1 MNVADKINFL
11 LTEKDM
17 TKREFATKLLELE
30 PRLDGTGKPP
40 SESTVYGYLN
50 GGREIKIELIPYIAE
65 ALGVNEQELFSSD
78 IEYANEYNYRHS
90 KEAREILDLL
100 QYAPKGAVEDVKGYL
115 LKYKVVFDGGVENK
129 LS

>member
-1 MNVADKINFL
+1 MNVSEKINFL
-11 LTEKDM
+11 LTEKNM

-65 ALGVNEQELFSSD
+65 VLNISEQELFNSD
-78 IEYANEYNYRHS
+78 IEYSSDYNVKYS

-100 QYAPKGAVEDVKGYL
+100 KFAPKGAVEDVKGYL
-115 LKYKVVFDGGVENK
+115 LKYKGVFDGGVE
-129 LS
+129 

>member
-1 MNVADKINFL
+1 MTVSEKINFL
-11 LTEKDM
+11 LTEKEM

-65 ALGVNEQELFSSD
+65 VLNITEQELFSSE
-78 IEYANEYNYRHS
+78 IEYSNEYNVRYS

-100 QYAPKGAVEDVKGYL
+100 KFAPKGAVEDVKDYL
-115 LKYKVVFDGGVENK
+115 LKYKDIFNQGIK
-129 LS
+129 SI